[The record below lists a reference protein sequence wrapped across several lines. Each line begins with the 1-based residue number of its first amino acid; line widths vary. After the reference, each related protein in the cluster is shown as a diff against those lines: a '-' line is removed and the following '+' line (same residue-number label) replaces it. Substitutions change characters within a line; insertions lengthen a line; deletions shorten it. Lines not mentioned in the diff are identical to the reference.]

1 MEYDGLGNDEKGRG
15 RARSARRAKP
25 EGAGREKCWIIGLS
39 FNECRMLLTARAKPR
54 PVIEVAC
61 HPSLPDVA
69 FSFAGRAKDGA
80 AQDWAKSEETEADG
94 ADSYFRT
101 RSVPDA
107 EG

>member
-1 MEYDGLGNDEKGRG
+1 MTIAF
-15 RARSARRAKP
+15 ARQ
-25 EGAGREKCWIIGLS
+25 
-39 FNECRMLLTARAKPR
+39 
-54 PVIEVAC
+54 
-61 HPSLPDVA
+61 
-69 FSFAGRAKDGA
+69 AKDGA